1 MKEKFHAI
9 FFAVVIA
16 VIGYIM
22 VSTAANHTARDNAT
36 LIQWRYEHAVR

>member
-1 MKEKFHAI
+1 MKKRLEAL
-9 FFAVVIA
+9 FFAVVIV

-22 VSTAANHTARDNAT
+22 VSTAASRTARDNAA